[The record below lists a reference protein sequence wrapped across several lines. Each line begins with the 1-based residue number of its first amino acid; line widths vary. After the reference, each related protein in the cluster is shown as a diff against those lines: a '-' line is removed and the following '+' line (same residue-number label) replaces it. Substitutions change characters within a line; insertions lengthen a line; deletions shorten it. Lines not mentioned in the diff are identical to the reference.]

1 MSEPTS
7 PPPGP
12 RPAPFATGPLPP
24 GPPPGVEDA
33 SAQALSEA
41 FSSSFRIVKLIM
53 AVLVVVFLCSG
64 MFVVQPNEQAIV
76 LRFGRPLEAAGEQ
89 LRRPGWHWAWPYPI
103 NEVVRIPI
111 GQIQTVTST
120 TGWHA
125 TTPEMEALNQEPP
138 PQGVLRPD
146 ADGYTLTADGNIIHV
161 RATLKY
167 RIADPIR
174 YTFGFA
180 HTALTLTNV
189 LNDAIFWASA
199 RVTAD
204 AALYKD
210 KVGFRDLVL
219 QRVRQQITEL
229 DLGITLEPSDIET
242 KPPVDVR
249 PAFENVNSEEQKR
262 SERISAAQGDRDQM
276 VGTAQGEAE
285 AILARATGSS
295 NRFVTAVAAEAK
307 AFRDQLPEYRKGP
320 ELFRNRLL
328 AARLGRIMTNVQ
340 EKFFLPEAPE
350 NRSREL
356 RLLLG
361 REPAKSEPPP
371 APQH

>member
-1 MSEPTS
+1 MSEPVSLPPESRATPPAPAPQPPP
-7 PPPGP
+7 PPPG
-12 RPAPFATGPLPP
+12 AD
-24 GPPPGVEDA
+24 DA

-76 LRFGRPLEAAGEQ
+76 LRFGRPVEAAGDQ

-125 TTPEMEALNQEPP
+125 TTPEMEALNQEPMA
-138 PQGVLRPD
+138 QGILRPD
-146 ADGYTLTADGNIIHV
+146 ADGYTLTGDGNIIHV
-161 RATLKY
+161 RVTLKY

-180 HTALTLTNV
+180 QVNTTLTNV
-189 LNDAIFWASA
+189 LNNAIFWASA

-204 AALYKD
+204 AAVYKD
-210 KVGFRDLVL
+210 KVGFRDLVV
-219 QRVRQQITEL
+219 QRVRQQVTAL
-229 DLGITLEPSDIET
+229 DLGITLEPSDVET
-242 KPPVDVR
+242 KAPVDVR

-262 SERISAAQGDRDQM
+262 SERISAAQGDREQIL
-276 VGTAQGEAE
+276 GKAQGEAG

-295 NRFVTAVAAEAK
+295 NRFITAITAEAT
-307 AFRDQLPEYRKGP
+307 AFRNQLPEYRKDP

-350 NRSREL
+350 GRSREL
-356 RLLLG
+356 RLLLS
-361 REPAKSEPPP
+361 REPVKSEAP
-371 APQH
+371 APR